1 MTDLKNKVEIYR
13 LLTLQTLQTFN
24 YTMKL
29 KTLTPNLM
37 VNDVEETIEYYTDI
51 LGFTLLKTVPE
62 QGKLDWA
69 MVKRGDILF
78 MFQSTR
84 SLSNALPRLK
94 GEKPGGGL
102 TFYIK
107 VENITELHEELFD
120 NEVEMISDLES
131 TFYDTIEFTIVDVNG
146 YILTFSEEK

>member
-1 MTDLKNKVEIYR
+1 
-13 LLTLQTLQTFN
+13 
-24 YTMKL
+24 MKL
-29 KTLTPNLM
+29 KSLTPNLM

-62 QGKLDWA
+62 KGELDWA
-69 MVKRGDILF
+69 MVKRSDIVL
-78 MFQSTR
+78 MFQSKK
-84 SLSNALPRLK
+84 SLANELPRLK

-102 TFYIK
+102 TLYVK
-107 VENITELHEELFD
+107 VDNITELHEELYN
-120 NEVEMISDLES
+120 NEVEIISDLES